1 MQPLETLNVDDRDLV
16 IFLAIIVMVVIAH
29 IIKKWSAFV
38 PIVFLLLLFAN
49 NLFVKNIALLSFVA
63 LIILDG
69 KRKGKDSVFSKYNI
83 FSKDCVLPKWAI
95 LVISLTGVLV
105 SILAVIGLLLEKR

>member
-1 MQPLETLNVDDRDLV
+1 MEDRDIV

-29 IIKKWSAFV
+29 IIKKWSVFV

-95 LVISLTGVLV
+95 LAISLTGVLV